1 MHAQAVQTVTGEY
14 DIRGNRERSI
24 MLQSVMLTIAHN
36 LAAIGSAVAHSPQ
49 TALAAMVCAIT
60 ASLFS

>member
-1 MHAQAVQTVTGEY
+1 
-14 DIRGNRERSI
+14 